1 MIKYFEAFAGIGA
14 FRSAFEKV
22 GGFECVGWCEIDKFA
37 QKAYRALYDTGGEA
51 FYEDITKID
60 YGSMPDF
67 DLLVGGPCCQ
77 SFSVAG
83 HRLAFEDDRGNLF
96 FDYIRILEVRRPKY
110 FIAENVPNL
119 LVYRR
124 ENAGKSSLKRF
135 QNWGTVCAGVCL
147 TLPAS
152 EYRSPDGG
160 CSLSDI
166 LETDVPPKYFLS
178 DEAMRKMAE
187 KENLNS

>member
-1 MIKYFEAFAGIGA
+1 M
-14 FRSAFEKV
+14 
-22 GGFECVGWCEIDKFA
+22 
-37 QKAYRALYDTGGEA
+37 YDTGGEA

-67 DLLVGGPCCQ
+67 DLLVGRPCCQ

-83 HRLAFEDDRGNLF
+83 RRLAFEDDRGNLF
-96 FDYIRILEVRRPKY
+96 FDYIRILEVKR
-110 FIAENVPNL
+110 L
-119 LVYRR
+119 LLRMYPICWVYRR
-124 ENAGKSSLKRF
+124 RNASESSLKKF

-147 TLPAS
+147 TLPAL

-178 DEAMRKMAE
+178 DETMKKMAE